1 MKLWAEKG
9 LNLGPAKGF
18 STMAGAVKQS
28 LAQKLITEVEHS
40 PYSPDL
46 ATNDSWLFQKIVLS

>member
-1 MKLWAEKG
+1 
-9 LNLGPAKGF
+9 
-18 STMAGAVKQS
+18 MAGAVKQS